1 MKRREFLK
9 GAVLSTV
16 LVTSGKA
23 LATDGNYSG
32 TGKKGLLRLENR
44 ENPTDLE
51 KKHVP
56 AIEVPVRMIKNEWFE
71 VKVRV
76 GYETVHPSTPEHWI
90 DEITILVDGVEVAGT
105 DFKVG
110 GVSAPEALF
119 KIRLNKTS
127 TIEAIENCNLHG
139 RWISDPV
146 TVAII

>member
-9 GAVLSTV
+9 GAVLSTA
-16 LVTSGKA
+16 LLASGEA
-23 LATDGNYSG
+23 LATKGYSG
-32 TGKKGLLRLENR
+32 PGKKGLLRLKNR

-56 AIEVPVRMIKNEWFE
+56 AIEVPVRLIKNEWFE

-76 GYETVHPSTPEHWI
+76 GYETVHPSMPRHWI

-110 GVSAPEALF
+110 GVSAPEASF

>member
-16 LVTSGKA
+16 LVTTGQA
-23 LATDGNYSG
+23 LATKDYSS
-32 TGKKGLLRLENR
+32 TGEKGLLRLKNR

-56 AIEVPVRMIKNEWFE
+56 AIEVPVRLIKNEWFE
-71 VKVRV
+71 VKIRV
-76 GYETVHPSTPEHWI
+76 GYETVHPSMPNHWI
-90 DEITILVDGVEVAGT
+90 NEITLLVDGVEVART

-110 GVSAPEALF
+110 AVSAPEVSF

>member
-1 MKRREFLK
+1 MNRRDFIK
-9 GAVLSTV
+9 GAMLSTV

-23 LATDGNYSG
+23 LATKGYIG
-32 TGKKGLLRLENR
+32 TGKKGFLRLKNR

-56 AIEVPVRMIKNEWFE
+56 AIEAPARLIKNEWFE

-76 GYETVHPSTPEHWI
+76 GYETVHPSTPKHWI
-90 DEITILVDGVEVAGT
+90 NEITLLVDGIEIAET

-110 GVSAPEALF
+110 GVSASEASF

-127 TIEAIENCNLHG
+127 TIEAIENCNFHG